1 MAPTYPM
8 SALIEEIIFSIVNPF
23 AFAFHASKRRFI
35 FKNGSILEIKSAED
49 PEKLVAF
56 GIDYFWVDE
65 AAMIKRRAWENLTTR
80 WKAGGGKLKGWIT
93 TTPRGFNWVYQ
104 IFVDPATRWK
114 DSYFQIARS
123 IDNPLFPKEDF
134 ERARREL
141 PEQFFRERYLGEFV
155 KFSGLVYPEFSMV
168 DHVVES
174 LNVSKEWRR
183 FGGIDF
189 GYNNPFV
196 CLWIAEHDGVLYVY
210 KELYRRYLKPS
221 DYISILK
228 ADPLPVYYADPS
240 AAAEIAEMR
249 AAGLKV
255 LPARKLPV
263 MQGIERV
270 AGMLKSKRLKVLS
283 SCVNIIKEFESYRF
297 PEAKEGQEARDHP
310 LKVDD
315 HAMDALRYAV
325 VSYERGSI
333 EEFVVEPEPEI
344 RRPLSGVGG
353 FGRGSRLF
361 GRELL

>member
-1 MAPTYPM
+1 M
-8 SALIEEIIFSIVNPF
+8 SALIEEMIFSIVNPLAYSF
-23 AFAFHASKRRFI
+23 QASKRRFK
-35 FKNGSILEIKSAED
+35 FFNGSVLEIKSAED

-56 GIDYFWVDE
+56 GIDYFWIDE
-65 AAMIKRRAWENLTTR
+65 AAMVKRRAWENLTTR
-80 WKAGGGKLKGWIT
+80 WKAGGEKLRGWIT

-104 IFVDPATRWK
+104 VFVDPASRWEET
-114 DSYFQIARS
+114 YFQIARS
-123 IDNPLFPKEDF
+123 IDNPFFPKEDF

-141 PEQFFRERYLGEFV
+141 PERFFRERFLGEFV
-155 KFSGLVYPEFSMV
+155 KYSGLVYPEFSIV
-168 DHVVES
+168 EHVVEPF
-174 LNVSKEWRR
+174 EIPTDWRK

-196 CLWIAEHDGVLYVY
+196 CLWIAEHDQVLFVY

-228 ADPLPVYYADPS
+228 SDPLPVYYADPS

-255 LPARKLPV
+255 LPSRRIGV
-263 MQGIERV
+263 MQGIEKV
-270 AGMLKSKRLKVLS
+270 SELLKGGRLKLFS
-283 SCVNIIKEFESYRF
+283 NCVNIIKEFESYRF
-297 PEAKEGQEARDHP
+297 PEVKEGQEAKDHP

-333 EEFVVEPEPEI
+333 EEFVAEPEPEI
-344 RRPLSGVGG
+344 RRPLSSGSLG
-353 FGRGSRLF
+353 FRSGFFR
-361 GRELL
+361 REFL